1 MTSSRINLASQR
13 ARLRQAATLLR
24 TSWIAAGRTWT
35 DSQHQH
41 LNDRFIQPLEQA
53 IRTAEC
59 AIKAMDD
66 VLRQAQHD
74 CGDEHFH

>member
-1 MTSSRINLASQR
+1 MTISRVNLASQR
-13 ARLRQAATLLR
+13 ARLRQAGSLLR
-24 TSWIAAGRTWT
+24 ASWIAAGRTWT

-41 LNDRFIQPLEQA
+41 LNDRFIEPLEQA
-53 IRTAEC
+53 IRNAEY
-59 AIKAMDD
+59 AIQAMDD